1 MAERKLS
8 NRERIKEITA
18 GIEQEIRELFE
29 SDKYREYLITMSR
42 FPSYSV
48 NNTLLIHMQMSDAT
62 LVASYGRWQKQF
74 GRYVKKGEHG
84 ITIIAP
90 TPYRKKIEEQKLD
103 PETKAPLLD
112 KDGKVITE
120 EKEIN
125 VSMYKPVK
133 VFDVRQT
140 EGKPL
145 PQLTSD
151 LTGDVR
157 QFDAFMEALRR
168 ASPVPMRFERMD
180 EKMDGYFNYESQNI
194 AIREGMSEVQTVS
207 AAVHEMAHAILHNYE
222 KQRQEASAGME
233 GKEPLKQKDRR
244 TEEVEAEGIS
254 FVVCSFFHIDT
265 AANSIG
271 YLGAWSKGREL
282 AELKASLETIN
293 KTAGSLIKSIDGHF
307 KEICKERG
315 IDLSVKEQTE
325 KDPVVEFAAEL
336 DQLFYDYDTYG
347 YQDSVENR
355 EDGIDQIVQSILKHD
370 VEAISDWLADV
381 IEEADEEFAPKAKE
395 LSERLDA
402 LVAGKEAPEVT
413 AGQKPEEKRPGVPP
427 KEEHKTEEADI
438 PEEQADGV
446 EKKGTATEQELEAKE
461 SDSLAD
467 RESEPQK
474 SGILAEQESAALKP
488 ETLEGT
494 EAAIHED
501 LLARVKDVL
510 YSQDSGEEAAFS
522 INQGEQY
529 LAIQTCADGYDYTFF
544 NADFEGMDGGQLDRP
559 EIPMSVAAWILLR
572 EGYLEDI
579 EVAPFDFETLMEQGE
594 LMEQKRIAAANA
606 KEIVQGA
613 LVQYGLQDEVRI
625 TGLEVYRN
633 LYGEPAPLR
642 YDILV
647 GYEGNIKEEDFYDIL
662 QETNHSIGGNFAHFT
677 PITPGESGTLEEY
690 AARLMEKYGDT
701 AVQID
706 VLDQPKQ
713 ILDEYPLPDT
723 GLRMEDLE
731 AAGYRDGDMLP
742 ISKDRAGELF
752 DKDLTVYA
760 VVDGGSA
767 EMIFEKEEMDSPEAG
782 SLFAVSKEDWEG
794 SAEFH
799 AKVME
804 RQEHQEERE
813 QAFLSHEGDCFAIYQ
828 VREDTADRI
837 RFMGLDWLKEKGI
850 PVERTDYDL
859 VYTGE
864 LTSLGDTGQTL
875 ENLYEQFNLRHPAD
889 YHSPSLSV
897 SDIIAVKQN
906 GVLSCHY
913 CDRIG
918 FQEIPGFLPGGNY
931 LKAAEMAVE
940 DDYGMIDGIINNGP
954 KEQPTVAELEQQAKS
969 GQPISLM
976 ELADAVHREQE
987 GKKKSVVEQLKSRPD
1002 QRQKKTTQK
1011 QRDGRE
1017 I

>member
-18 GIEQEIRELFE
+18 GIEQGIKELFE
-29 SDKYREYLITMSR
+29 SEKYKKYLATMSR
-42 FPSYSV
+42 FPSYSL
-48 NNTLLIHMQMSDAT
+48 NNTLLIHMQMPDAT
-62 LVASYGRWQKQF
+62 LVAGYGRWQKQF
-74 GRYVKKGEHG
+74 ERHVKKGERG

-125 VSMYKPVK
+125 ISMYKPVK
-133 VFDVRQT
+133 VFDVSQT

-145 PQLTSD
+145 PQLASD

-168 ASPVPMRFERMD
+168 SSPVPIRFEKMD
-180 EKMDGYFNYESQNI
+180 KKMDGYFNYESQSI

-233 GKEPLKQKDRR
+233 GKEPPKQKDRR
-244 TEEVEAEGIS
+244 TEEVEAESVS
-254 FVVCSFFHIDT
+254 FAVCAFYNIDT
-265 AANSIG
+265 GANSFG
-271 YLGAWSKGREL
+271 YLASWSKGKEL

-307 KEICKERG
+307 KEVCRERG
-315 IDLSVKEQTE
+315 IDLSVKEGPE
-325 KDPVVEFAAEL
+325 KDPVLKLAAEL
-336 DQLFYDYDTYG
+336 DQFSYDYDTYE
-347 YQDSVENR
+347 YWDSVENR
-355 EDGIDQIVQSILKHD
+355 EEGTDQIVQSILKKD
-370 VEAISDWLADV
+370 VQPILEWLADV
-381 IEEADEEFAPKAKE
+381 IEEADEEYAPKAKE

-402 LVAGKEAPEVT
+402 LVSGKEGPEIS
-413 AGQKPEEKRPGVPP
+413 AGQKSEEKEMDIPA
-427 KEEHKTEEADI
+427 EEERKTEEADI
-438 PEEQADGV
+438 SEEQVDGV
-446 EKKGTATEQELEAKE
+446 EKKDVAIEQEPETKE
-461 SDSLAD
+461 SVS
-467 RESEPQK
+467 
-474 SGILAEQESAALKP
+474 
-488 ETLEGT
+488 LEGA
-494 EAAIHED
+494 E
-501 LLARVKDVL
+501 
-510 YSQDSGEEAAFS
+510 SQSQ
-522 INQGEQY
+522 NT
-529 LAIQTCADGYDYTFF
+529 QTY
-544 NADFEGMDGGQLDRP
+544 
-559 EIPMSVAAWILLR
+559 V
-572 EGYLEDI
+572 
-579 EVAPFDFETLMEQGE
+579 
-594 LMEQKRIAAANA
+594 
-606 KEIVQGA
+606 
-613 LVQYGLQDEVRI
+613 
-625 TGLEVYRN
+625 
-633 LYGEPAPLR
+633 
-642 YDILV
+642 
-647 GYEGNIKEEDFYDIL
+647 
-662 QETNHSIGGNFAHFT
+662 
-677 PITPGESGTLEEY
+677 
-690 AARLMEKYGDT
+690 
-701 AVQID
+701 AVQAD
-706 VLDQPKQ
+706 TLDQPKQ

-723 GLRMEDLE
+723 GLRKADLE

-742 ISKDRAGELF
+742 ISKERAGELF
-752 DKDLTVYA
+752 DKDLTVYSIA
-760 VVDGGSA
+760 GDGSA
-767 EMIFEKEEMDSPEAG
+767 EMIFEKEEMDLPESG
-782 SLFAVSKEDWEG
+782 SLFAVSKEAWEG

-799 AKVME
+799 AKIME

-850 PVERTDYDL
+850 PVERANYDL

-864 LTSLGDTGQTL
+864 LTATGDTGRRL
-875 ENLYEQFNLRHPAD
+875 ESLYEQFNIHHPAD

-897 SDIIAVKQN
+897 SDIIAVKQS

-940 DDYGMIDGIINNGP
+940 DDYGMIDGIINNGS

-976 ELADAVHREQE
+976 DLADAVHREQA

-1002 QRQKKTTQK
+1002 KRQKKVTQK

>member
-18 GIEQEIRELFE
+18 GIEQGIKELFE
-29 SDKYREYLITMSR
+29 SEKYKKYLATMSR
-42 FPSYSV
+42 FPSYSL
-48 NNTLLIHMQMSDAT
+48 NNTLLIHMQMPDAT
-62 LVASYGRWQKQF
+62 LVAGYGRWQKQF
-74 GRYVKKGEHG
+74 ERHVKKGERG

-125 VSMYKPVK
+125 ISMYKPVK
-133 VFDVRQT
+133 VFDVSQT

-145 PQLTSD
+145 PQLASD

-168 ASPVPMRFERMD
+168 SSPVPIRFEKMD
-180 EKMDGYFNYESQNI
+180 KKMDGYFNYESQSI

-233 GKEPLKQKDRR
+233 GKEPPKQKDRR
-244 TEEVEAEGIS
+244 TEEVEAESVS
-254 FVVCSFFHIDT
+254 FAVCAFYNIDT
-265 AANSIG
+265 GANSFG
-271 YLGAWSKGREL
+271 YLASWSKGKEL

-307 KEICKERG
+307 KEVCRERG
-315 IDLSVKEQTE
+315 IDLSVKEGPE
-325 KDPVVEFAAEL
+325 KDPVLKLAAEL
-336 DQLFYDYDTYG
+336 DQFSYDYDTYE
-347 YQDSVENR
+347 YWDSVENR
-355 EDGIDQIVQSILKHD
+355 EEGTDQIVQSILKKD
-370 VEAISDWLADV
+370 VQPILEWLADV
-381 IEEADEEFAPKAKE
+381 IEEADEEYAPKAKE

-402 LVAGKEAPEVT
+402 LVSGKEGPEIS
-413 AGQKPEEKRPGVPP
+413 AGQKSEEKEMDIPA
-427 KEEHKTEEADI
+427 EEERKTEEADI
-438 PEEQADGV
+438 SEEQVDGV
-446 EKKGTATEQELEAKE
+446 EKKDVAIEQEPETKE
-461 SDSLAD
+461 SVS
-467 RESEPQK
+467 
-474 SGILAEQESAALKP
+474 
-488 ETLEGT
+488 LEGA
-494 EAAIHED
+494 E
-501 LLARVKDVL
+501 
-510 YSQDSGEEAAFS
+510 SQSQ
-522 INQGEQY
+522 NT
-529 LAIQTCADGYDYTFF
+529 QTY
-544 NADFEGMDGGQLDRP
+544 
-559 EIPMSVAAWILLR
+559 V
-572 EGYLEDI
+572 
-579 EVAPFDFETLMEQGE
+579 
-594 LMEQKRIAAANA
+594 
-606 KEIVQGA
+606 
-613 LVQYGLQDEVRI
+613 
-625 TGLEVYRN
+625 
-633 LYGEPAPLR
+633 
-642 YDILV
+642 
-647 GYEGNIKEEDFYDIL
+647 
-662 QETNHSIGGNFAHFT
+662 
-677 PITPGESGTLEEY
+677 
-690 AARLMEKYGDT
+690 
-701 AVQID
+701 AVQAD
-706 VLDQPKQ
+706 TLDQPKQ

-723 GLRMEDLE
+723 GLRKADLE

-742 ISKDRAGELF
+742 ISKERAGELF
-752 DKDLTVYA
+752 DKDLTVYSIA
-760 VVDGGSA
+760 GDGSA
-767 EMIFEKEEMDSPEAG
+767 EMIFEKEEMDLPESG

-799 AKVME
+799 AKIME

-850 PVERTDYDL
+850 PVERANYDL

-864 LTSLGDTGQTL
+864 LTATGDTGRRL
-875 ENLYEQFNLRHPAD
+875 ESLYEQFNIHHPAD

-897 SDIIAVKQN
+897 SDIIAVKQS

-940 DDYGMIDGIINNGP
+940 DDYGMIDGIINNGS

-976 ELADAVHREQE
+976 DLADAVHREQA

-1002 QRQKKTTQK
+1002 QRQKKVTQK

>member
-1 MAERKLS
+1 MAEKKLS

-18 GIEQEIRELFE
+18 GIEQGIKELFE
-29 SDKYREYLITMSR
+29 SEKYKKYLATMSR
-42 FPSYSV
+42 FPSYSL
-48 NNTLLIHMQMSDAT
+48 NNTLLIHMQMPDAT
-62 LVASYGRWQKQF
+62 LVAGYGRWQKQF
-74 GRYVKKGEHG
+74 ERHVKKGERG

-103 PETKAPLLD
+103 PETKAPMLD

-125 VSMYKPVK
+125 ISMYKPVK
-133 VFDVRQT
+133 VFDVSQT

-145 PQLTSD
+145 PQLASD

-168 ASPVPMRFERMD
+168 ASLVPIRFEKMD
-180 EKMDGYFNYESQNI
+180 EKMDGYFNYESQSI

-207 AAVHEMAHAILHNYE
+207 AAVHEMAYAILHNYE

-233 GKEPLKQKDRR
+233 GKEPQKDRR
-244 TEEVEAEGIS
+244 TEEVEAESVS
-254 FVVCSFFHIDT
+254 FAVCAFYNIDT
-265 AANSIG
+265 GANSFG
-271 YLGAWSKGREL
+271 YLASWSKGKEL

-307 KEICKERG
+307 KEVCKERG
-315 IDLSVKEQTE
+315 IDLSVKEPTE
-325 KDPVVEFAAEL
+325 KDPVLEFAAEL
-336 DQLFYDYDTYG
+336 DQLFYDYDYFG
-347 YQDSVENR
+347 YRDSVESR
-355 EDGIDQIVQSILKHD
+355 EDGRNQIVQSILKND

-381 IEEADEEFAPKAKE
+381 IEEADEEYAPKAKE
-395 LSERLDA
+395 LSGRLDA
-402 LVAGKEAPEVT
+402 LVTEMETPEVSAEQEAEEKEADIP
-413 AGQKPEEKRPGVPP
+413 AEEER
-427 KEEHKTEEADI
+427 KTEEADI
-438 PEEQADGV
+438 PEV
-446 EKKGTATEQELEAKE
+446 QENRGQERDKDTGQEPEA
-461 SDSLAD
+461 A
-467 RESEPQK
+467 EPDN
-474 SGILAEQESAALKP
+474 LAEEESPLQMP
-488 ETLEGT
+488 ETY
-494 EAAIHED
+494 
-501 LLARVKDVL
+501 V
-510 YSQDSGEEAAFS
+510 
-522 INQGEQY
+522 
-529 LAIQTCADGYDYTFF
+529 
-544 NADFEGMDGGQLDRP
+544 P
-559 EIPMSVAAWILLR
+559 
-572 EGYLEDI
+572 
-579 EVAPFDFETLMEQGE
+579 
-594 LMEQKRIAAANA
+594 
-606 KEIVQGA
+606 
-613 LVQYGLQDEVRI
+613 
-625 TGLEVYRN
+625 
-633 LYGEPAPLR
+633 
-642 YDILV
+642 
-647 GYEGNIKEEDFYDIL
+647 
-662 QETNHSIGGNFAHFT
+662 
-677 PITPGESGTLEEY
+677 
-690 AARLMEKYGDT
+690 
-701 AVQID
+701 VQID
-706 VLDQPKQ
+706 TLESPKQ
-713 ILDEYPLPDT
+713 KLDEYPLPDT
-723 GLRMEDLE
+723 SLRMEDLE

-752 DKDLTVYA
+752 DKDLTVYSIA
-760 VVDGGSA
+760 GDGGA
-767 EMIFEKEEMDSPEAG
+767 EMIFEKEEMDLPESG

-799 AKVME
+799 AKIME

-837 RFMGLDWLKEKGI
+837 RFMGLDWLEEKGI
-850 PVERTDYDL
+850 PVERENYGL

-864 LTSLGDTGQTL
+864 LTVPGDTGRRMESL
-875 ENLYEQFNLRHPAD
+875 FEQFNIHHPAD

-918 FQEIPGFLPGGNY
+918 FQEIPGFLPGENY

-954 KEQPTVAELEQQAKS
+954 KELPTVAELEQQAKS

-976 ELADAVHREQE
+976 DLADAVHREQA

>member
-48 NNTLLIHMQMSDAT
+48 NNTLLIHMQMPDAT

-74 GRYVKKGEHG
+74 GRHVKKGEHG

-145 PQLTSD
+145 PQLASD

-168 ASPVPMRFERMD
+168 ASPVPMRFEKMD
-180 EKMDGYFNYESQNI
+180 EKMDGYFNYESQSI

-233 GKEPLKQKDRR
+233 GKEPPKQKDRR

-413 AGQKPEEKRPGVPP
+413 AGQKPEGKETDILTEGKSKEKGEDIPP
-427 KEEHKTEEADI
+427 EGESSVEKTGIPMAEESRVKEADI
-438 PEEQADGV
+438 PEEQVDGA
-446 EKKGTATEQELEAKE
+446 EKRDTAIEQEQEAKK
-461 SDSLAD
+461 SGSLA
-467 RESEPQK
+467 
-474 SGILAEQESAALKP
+474 
-488 ETLEGT
+488 
-494 EAAIHED
+494 
-501 LLARVKDVL
+501 
-510 YSQDSGEEAAFS
+510 GEESQF
-522 INQGEQY
+522 Q
-529 LAIQTCADGYDYTFF
+529 
-544 NADFEGMDGGQLDRP
+544 
-559 EIPMSVAAWILLR
+559 
-572 EGYLEDI
+572 
-579 EVAPFDFETLMEQGE
+579 
-594 LMEQKRIAAANA
+594 NA
-606 KEIVQGA
+606 KAYV
-613 LVQYGLQDEVRI
+613 
-625 TGLEVYRN
+625 
-633 LYGEPAPLR
+633 
-642 YDILV
+642 
-647 GYEGNIKEEDFYDIL
+647 
-662 QETNHSIGGNFAHFT
+662 
-677 PITPGESGTLEEY
+677 
-690 AARLMEKYGDT
+690 
-701 AVQID
+701 AVQVD

-713 ILDEYPLPDT
+713 TLDEYPLPDT

-767 EMIFEKEEMDSPEAG
+767 EMIFEKEELDSPEAG
-782 SLFAVSKEDWEG
+782 SLFAVSREDWEG

-828 VREDTADRI
+828 VRGDTVDRI
-837 RFMGLDWLKEKGI
+837 RFMGLEWLKEKGI

-864 LTSLGDTGQTL
+864 LTSPGDTGQTL
-875 ENLYEQFNLRHPAD
+875 ENLYEHFNLHHPAD

-918 FQEIPGFLPGGNY
+918 FQEIPGFLPGENY

-940 DDYGMIDGIINNGP
+940 DDYGMIDGIINNGL
-954 KEQPTVAELEQQAKS
+954 KEQPTVAELERQAKS

-976 ELADAVHREQE
+976 DLADAVHREQE

>member
-1 MAERKLS
+1 MAEKKLS

-18 GIEQEIRELFE
+18 GIEQGIKELFE
-29 SDKYREYLITMSR
+29 SEKYKKYLATMSR
-42 FPSYSV
+42 FPSYSL
-48 NNTLLIHMQMSDAT
+48 NNTLLIHMQMPDAT
-62 LVASYGRWQKQF
+62 LVAGYGRWQKQF
-74 GRYVKKGEHG
+74 ERHVKKGERG

-125 VSMYKPVK
+125 ISMYKPVK
-133 VFDVRQT
+133 VFDVSQT

-145 PQLTSD
+145 PQLASD

-168 ASPVPMRFERMD
+168 ASPVPIRFEKMD
-180 EKMDGYFNYESQNI
+180 EKMDGYFNYESQSI

-233 GKEPLKQKDRR
+233 GKEPQKQKDRR
-244 TEEVEAEGIS
+244 TEEVEAESVS
-254 FVVCSFFHIDT
+254 FAVCAFYNIDT
-265 AANSIG
+265 GANSFG
-271 YLGAWSKGREL
+271 YLASWSKGKEL

-293 KTAGSLIKSIDGHF
+293 KTAGSLIKSIDQHF

-315 IDLSVKEQTE
+315 IDLSVKEPPE
-325 KDPVVEFAAEL
+325 KDPVMEFAAEL
-336 DQLFYDYDTYG
+336 DQLFYDYDYYG
-347 YQDSVENR
+347 YRDSVESR
-355 EDGIDQIVQSILKHD
+355 EDGMDQIVQSILKND
-370 VEAISDWLADV
+370 VEAIFDWLADV
-381 IEEADEEFAPKAKE
+381 IEEADEEYAPKAKE

-402 LVAGKEAPEVT
+402 LVSGKEGPEVS
-413 AGQKPEEKRPGVPP
+413 AEQKSEEKEADIPA
-427 KEEHKTEEADI
+427 EEESKTEEVDITVTEENSVEEVDI
-438 PEEQADGV
+438 PEEQVDGA
-446 EKKGTATEQELEAKE
+446 EKKDTVIAQEPEGKE
-461 SDSLAD
+461 SDSM
-467 RESEPQK
+467 
-474 SGILAEQESAALKP
+474 AEE
-488 ETLEGT
+488 EGQFQN
-494 EAAIHED
+494 AED
-501 LLARVKDVL
+501 
-510 YSQDSGEEAAFS
+510 YM
-522 INQGEQY
+522 
-529 LAIQTCADGYDYTFF
+529 T
-544 NADFEGMDGGQLDRP
+544 
-559 EIPMSVAAWILLR
+559 
-572 EGYLEDI
+572 
-579 EVAPFDFETLMEQGE
+579 
-594 LMEQKRIAAANA
+594 
-606 KEIVQGA
+606 
-613 LVQYGLQDEVRI
+613 
-625 TGLEVYRN
+625 
-633 LYGEPAPLR
+633 
-642 YDILV
+642 
-647 GYEGNIKEEDFYDIL
+647 
-662 QETNHSIGGNFAHFT
+662 
-677 PITPGESGTLEEY
+677 
-690 AARLMEKYGDT
+690 
-701 AVQID
+701 VQID
-706 VLDQPKQ
+706 ALDQPKQ

-723 GLRMEDLE
+723 GLSMEDLE
-731 AAGYRDGDMLP
+731 AAGYRDGDMFP
-742 ISKDRAGELF
+742 ISKERAGELF

-760 VVDGGSA
+760 VVSDGSA

-794 SAEFH
+794 SSDFH
-799 AKVME
+799 AKIME

-837 RFMGLDWLKEKGI
+837 RFMGLDWLEEKGI
-850 PVERTDYDL
+850 PVERANYDL
-859 VYTGE
+859 VYTGA
-864 LTSLGDTGQTL
+864 LTVPGDTGRRL
-875 ENLYEQFNLRHPAD
+875 ESLFEQFNIHHPAD

-954 KEQPTVAELEQQAKS
+954 KEQLTVAELEQQAKS
-969 GQPISLM
+969 GHPISLM
-976 ELADAVHREQE
+976 DLADAVHREQE

>member
-1 MAERKLS
+1 MAEKKTS

-18 GIEQEIRELFE
+18 GIEREIRELFE

-42 FPSYSV
+42 FPSYSL
-48 NNTLLIHMQMSDAT
+48 NNTLLIHMQMPDAT

-74 GRYVKKGEHG
+74 GRHVKKGEHG

-103 PETKAPLLD
+103 PETKAPMLD

-133 VFDVRQT
+133 VFDIRQT

-145 PQLTSD
+145 PQLASD

-157 QFDAFMEALRR
+157 QFDAFMEALQR
-168 ASPVPMRFERMD
+168 ASPVPIRFEKMD
-180 EKMDGYFNYESQNI
+180 EKMDGYFSYESQSI
-194 AIREGMSEVQTVS
+194 AIREGMSEIQTVS
-207 AAVHEMAHAILHNYE
+207 AAVHEMAHSILHNYE
-222 KQRQEASAGME
+222 KQRQEASAGVG
-233 GKEPLKQKDRR
+233 GKEPPKQKDRR

-271 YLGAWSKGREL
+271 YLESWSKGKEL

-293 KTAGSLIKSIDGHF
+293 KTAGSLIKSIDQHF
-307 KEICKERG
+307 KEVCKERG
-315 IDLSVKEQTE
+315 IDLSVKEPTE
-325 KDPVVEFAAEL
+325 KDPVLEFAAEL

-347 YQDSVENR
+347 YQDSVESR
-355 EDGIDQIVQSILKHD
+355 EDGTDQIVQSILKKD
-370 VEAISDWLADV
+370 VKDISDWLAEV
-381 IEEADEEFAPKAKE
+381 IEEADEEYAPKAKE

-402 LVAGKEAPEVT
+402 MVSGKEAPGVSIE
-413 AGQKPEEKRPGVPP
+413 QKSEEKETGIPV
-427 KEEHKTEEADI
+427 EESKTEEAAILEVQENREQKRDTETGQE
-438 PEEQADGV
+438 PEV
-446 EKKGTATEQELEAKE
+446 KE

-474 SGILAEQESAALKP
+474 PETLADQESAALKP
-488 ETLEGT
+488 ETPEVP
-494 EAAIHED
+494 EAALQGD
-501 LLARVKDVL
+501 LSDRIADAL
-510 YSQDSGEEAAFS
+510 YSQASSEEAAFS
-522 INQGEQY
+522 INQGKQY
-529 LAIQTCADGYDYTFF
+529 LAIQTCEDGYDYTFF

-572 EGYLEDI
+572 EEYLE
-579 EVAPFDFETLMEQGE
+579 EVELAPFDFETLMEQGE
-594 LMEQKRIAAANA
+594 LMERKRVAAAKA
-606 KEIVQGA
+606 KEIVQGI
-613 LVQYGLQDEVRI
+613 LVQNGLQDEVRI

-633 LYGEPAPLR
+633 LYGGSAPLR

-647 GYEGNIKEEDFYDIL
+647 GYEGNIKEEDLYDIL

-690 AARLMEKYGDT
+690 AARLMEKSGDT

-706 VLDQPKQ
+706 ALELPKQ
-713 ILDEYPLPDT
+713 KLDEYPLPDT
-723 GLRMEDLE
+723 SLRMEDLE

-760 VVDGGSA
+760 VVGDGSA
-767 EMIFEKEEMDSPEAG
+767 EMIFEKEEIDSPGAG
-782 SLFAVSKEDWEG
+782 ILFAVSKEDWEG
-794 SAEFH
+794 SADFH
-799 AKVME
+799 AKIRE
-804 RQEHQEERE
+804 RQERQEERE
-813 QAFLSHEGDCFAIYQ
+813 QAFLSHDGDCFAIYQ

-850 PVERTDYDL
+850 PVERANYDL
-859 VYTGE
+859 VYSGQ
-864 LTSLGDTGQTL
+864 LARSGDTGQRL
-875 ENLYEQFNLRHPAD
+875 ESLYEQFNIHHPAD

-918 FQEIPGFLPGGNY
+918 FREIPGFLPGENY

-954 KEQPTVAELEQQAKS
+954 KEQPTVAELERRAKS

-976 ELADAVHREQE
+976 DLADAVHREQE

-1002 QRQKKTTQK
+1002 QRQKKATQK

>member
-18 GIEQEIRELFE
+18 GIEQGIKELFE
-29 SDKYREYLITMSR
+29 SEKYKKYLTTMSR
-42 FPSYSV
+42 FPSYSL
-48 NNTLLIHMQMSDAT
+48 NNTLLIHMQMPDAT
-62 LVASYGRWQKQF
+62 LVAGYGRWQKQF
-74 GRYVKKGEHG
+74 ERHVKKGERG

-125 VSMYKPVK
+125 ISMYKPVK
-133 VFDVRQT
+133 VFDVSQT

-145 PQLTSD
+145 PQLASD

-168 ASPVPMRFERMD
+168 ASPVPIRFEKMD
-180 EKMDGYFNYESQNI
+180 EKMDGYFNYESQSI

-233 GKEPLKQKDRR
+233 GKEPPKQKDRR
-244 TEEVEAEGIS
+244 TEEVEAESVS
-254 FVVCSFFHIDT
+254 FAVCAFYNIDT
-265 AANSIG
+265 GANSFG
-271 YLGAWSKGREL
+271 YLASWSKGKEL

-307 KEICKERG
+307 KEICRERG
-315 IDLSVKEQTE
+315 IDLSVKDPTE

-347 YQDSVENR
+347 YQDSVESR
-355 EDGIDQIVQSILKHD
+355 EDGIDQIVQSVLKKD
-370 VEAISDWLADV
+370 VKAISNWLADV
-381 IEEADEEFAPKAKE
+381 IEEADEEYAPKAKE

-402 LVAGKEAPEVT
+402 LVSGKERPEVS
-413 AGQKPEEKRPGVPP
+413 AEQKSGEKEADIPAEEER
-427 KEEHKTEEADI
+427 KTEEADI
-438 PEEQADGV
+438 SEEQVDGA
-446 EKKGTATEQELEAKE
+446 EKKDVAIEQKPEAKE
-461 SDSLAD
+461 SDSLAG

-474 SGILAEQESAALKP
+474 PEMLTDQESAAPKP
-488 ETLEGT
+488 ETLEVP
-494 EAAIHED
+494 EAAIQGD
-501 LLARVKDVL
+501 LSDRIKDAL
-510 YSQDSGEEAAFS
+510 YSQVSSEEAAFS
-522 INQGEQY
+522 INQGKQY

-559 EIPMSVAAWILLR
+559 EIPMSVAAWILLS
-572 EGYLEDI
+572 EEYLEDV
-579 EVAPFDFETLMEQGE
+579 EVEPFDFDTLMEQGE
-594 LMEQKRIAAANA
+594 LMEQKCVAAAQA
-606 KEIVQGA
+606 KEIVQGI
-613 LVQYGLQDEVRI
+613 LVQYGLQDEVKI

-633 LYGEPAPLR
+633 LYGESAPLR

-647 GYEGNIKEEDFYDIL
+647 GYEGNMKEEDLYDIL
-662 QETNHSIGGNFAHFT
+662 QETNHSIGGNFAHFI
-677 PITPGESGTLEEY
+677 PITPEESGTMEEH
-690 AARLMEKYGDT
+690 AAWLMEKYGDG

-706 VLDQPKQ
+706 ALELPKQ
-713 ILDEYPLPDT
+713 KLDEYPLPDT

-731 AAGYRDGDMLP
+731 TAGYRDGDMLP

-752 DKDLTVYA
+752 DKDLTVYSI
-760 VVDGGSA
+760 VGDGSA
-767 EMIFEKEEMDSPEAG
+767 EMIFEKEEMDLPESG
-782 SLFAVSKEDWEG
+782 SLFAVSKEDWEE
-794 SAEFH
+794 STDFH
-799 AKVME
+799 AEIME

-813 QAFLSHEGDCFAIYQ
+813 QAFLSYEGDCFAIYQ

-850 PVERTDYDL
+850 PVERANYDL
-859 VYTGE
+859 IYTGE
-864 LTSLGDTGQTL
+864 LTATGDTGQRL
-875 ENLYEQFNLRHPAD
+875 ESLYEQFNIHHPAD

-897 SDIIAVKQN
+897 SDIIAVKQS

-918 FQEIPGFLPGGNY
+918 FQEIPGFLPGENY

-954 KEQPTVAELEQQAKS
+954 KELPTVAELEQQAKS

-976 ELADAVHREQE
+976 DLADAVHREQA

-1002 QRQKKTTQK
+1002 QRQKKVTQK

>member
-18 GIEQEIRELFE
+18 GIEQGIKELFE
-29 SDKYREYLITMSR
+29 SEKYKKYLATMSR
-42 FPSYSV
+42 FPSYSL
-48 NNTLLIHMQMSDAT
+48 NNTLLIHMQMPDAT
-62 LVASYGRWQKQF
+62 LVAGYGRWQKQF
-74 GRYVKKGEHG
+74 ERHVKKGERG

-125 VSMYKPVK
+125 ISMYKPVK
-133 VFDVRQT
+133 VFDVSQT

-145 PQLTSD
+145 PQLASD

-168 ASPVPMRFERMD
+168 SSPVPIRFEKMD
-180 EKMDGYFNYESQNI
+180 KKMDGYFNYESQSI

-233 GKEPLKQKDRR
+233 GKEPPKQKDRR
-244 TEEVEAEGIS
+244 TEEVEAESVS
-254 FVVCSFFHIDT
+254 FAVCAFYNIDT
-265 AANSIG
+265 GANSFG
-271 YLGAWSKGREL
+271 YLASWSKGKEL

-307 KEICKERG
+307 KEVCRERG
-315 IDLSVKEQTE
+315 IDLSVKEGPE
-325 KDPVVEFAAEL
+325 KDPVLKLAAEL
-336 DQLFYDYDTYG
+336 DQFSYDYDTYE
-347 YQDSVENR
+347 YWDSVENR
-355 EDGIDQIVQSILKHD
+355 EEGTDQIVQSILKKD
-370 VEAISDWLADV
+370 VQPILEWLADV
-381 IEEADEEFAPKAKE
+381 IEEADEEYAPKAKE

-402 LVAGKEAPEVT
+402 LVSGKEGPEIS
-413 AGQKPEEKRPGVPP
+413 AGQKSEEKEMDIPA
-427 KEEHKTEEADI
+427 EEERKTEEADI
-438 PEEQADGV
+438 SEEQVDGV
-446 EKKGTATEQELEAKE
+446 EKKDVAIEQEPETKE
-461 SDSLAD
+461 SVS
-467 RESEPQK
+467 
-474 SGILAEQESAALKP
+474 
-488 ETLEGT
+488 LEGA
-494 EAAIHED
+494 E
-501 LLARVKDVL
+501 
-510 YSQDSGEEAAFS
+510 SQSQ
-522 INQGEQY
+522 NT
-529 LAIQTCADGYDYTFF
+529 QTY
-544 NADFEGMDGGQLDRP
+544 
-559 EIPMSVAAWILLR
+559 V
-572 EGYLEDI
+572 
-579 EVAPFDFETLMEQGE
+579 
-594 LMEQKRIAAANA
+594 
-606 KEIVQGA
+606 
-613 LVQYGLQDEVRI
+613 
-625 TGLEVYRN
+625 
-633 LYGEPAPLR
+633 
-642 YDILV
+642 
-647 GYEGNIKEEDFYDIL
+647 
-662 QETNHSIGGNFAHFT
+662 
-677 PITPGESGTLEEY
+677 
-690 AARLMEKYGDT
+690 
-701 AVQID
+701 AVQAD
-706 VLDQPKQ
+706 TLDQPKQ

-723 GLRMEDLE
+723 GLRKADLE

-742 ISKDRAGELF
+742 ISKERAGELF
-752 DKDLTVYA
+752 DKDLTVYSIA
-760 VVDGGSA
+760 GDGSA
-767 EMIFEKEEMDSPEAG
+767 EMIFEKEEMDLPESG

-799 AKVME
+799 AKIME

-850 PVERTDYDL
+850 PVERANYDL

-864 LTSLGDTGQTL
+864 LTATGDTGRRL
-875 ENLYEQFNLRHPAD
+875 ESLYEQFNIHHPAD

-897 SDIIAVKQN
+897 SDIIAVKQS

-940 DDYGMIDGIINNGP
+940 DDYGMIDGIINNGS

-976 ELADAVHREQE
+976 DLADAVHREQA

-1002 QRQKKTTQK
+1002 KRQKKVTQK